1 MFNVSFFSNS
11 TSESLALQ
19 GATICDKI
27 NIQDFDETISKEVNI
42 KTKHFVLK
50 VKIFNQPNATFFGCS
65 KWDALCKTYAFY
77 DNMKIAFDLGH
88 RRRGSNV
95 FRDDKI
101 SMELGDMIP
110 VRCSC
115 EFVKQQFCY
124 FYNLFF
130 FAQNV

>member
-1 MFNVSFFSNS
+1 MFITYHFFSNS
-11 TSESLALQ
+11 TSASLSLQ
-19 GATICDKI
+19 E
-27 NIQDFDETISKEVNI
+27 NETISKEVNI

-50 VKIFNQPNATFFGCS
+50 VKIFNQPNATYFGYS
-65 KWDALCKTYAFY
+65 KWDALCNTYAFH
-77 DNMKIAFDLGH
+77 DIMKIAFDLGR

-95 FRDDKI
+95 FRDDEI

-130 FAQNV
+130 FASKC